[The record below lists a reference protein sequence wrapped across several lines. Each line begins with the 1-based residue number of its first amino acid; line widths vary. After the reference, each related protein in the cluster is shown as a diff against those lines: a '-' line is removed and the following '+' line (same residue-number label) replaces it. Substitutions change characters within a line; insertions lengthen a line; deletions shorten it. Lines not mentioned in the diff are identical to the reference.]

1 MKIIYTE
8 KYSDNMPIVLGYG
21 TGAVSEHEKTNL
33 HDRKATHIYY
43 ILSGE
48 CCFNNK
54 KIAEGQGFLVPAD
67 MPYILTEVQGAVCT
81 YFLVSL
87 SGKEAHVFLQKHLE
101 IDEHGGFSYA
111 FKEKLHNLLNN
122 FFNEIRTIDV
132 VKSTS
137 LFMQLL
143 LWHDEKEENKDKNRF
158 IEAAKEF
165 MHQNL
170 HRSISITEVA
180 ESLFISDRYLYN
192 LFIRHEGI
200 SPKKYLNKIKLQ
212 KACEML
218 QNGSYSISVIAQ
230 NVGFDDVY
238 TFSRFFS
245 RCMHMSPTDYQK
257 RC

>member
-21 TGAVSEHEKTNL
+21 MGEVSEHMKLNLSEKKVTY
-33 HDRKATHIYY
+33 IYY
-43 ILSGE
+43 ILTGE
-48 CCFNNK
+48 SCFNQK
-54 KIAEGQGFLVPAD
+54 KVTAGQGFLVSAD
-67 MPYILTEVQGAVCT
+67 IPYTLTEIKDVVCT
-81 YFLVSL
+81 YFSVALL
-87 SGKEAHVFLQKHLE
+87 GEEAYTFCRKH
-101 IDEHGGFSYA
+101 ISVDEHGIFTYA
-111 FKEKLHNLLNN
+111 FKDELHNFINT
-122 FFNEIRTIDV
+122 FFKRTLTINI

-143 LWHDEKEENKDKNRF
+143 LWHDEKEKYKDTNHF
-158 IEAAKEF
+158 IEVAKEY
-165 MHQNL
+165 MQKNL
-170 HRSISITEVA
+170 HIRISIREVA

>member
-67 MPYILTEVQGAVCT
+67 IPYILTEVQGAVCT

-87 SGKEAHVFLQKHLE
+87 SGKEAHVFCQKHLE
-101 IDEHGGFSYA
+101 IDEHGVFSYA

-143 LWHDEKEENKDKNRF
+143 LWHEGKEKTKNTNHF
-158 IEAAKEF
+158 VELAKAY
-165 MHQNL
+165 MQRNL
-170 HRSISITEVA
+170 HRSVSIKEVA
-180 ESLFISDRYLYN
+180 ESLFISDRYLYK
-192 LFIRHEGI
+192 LFIKHEKV
-200 SPKKYLNKIKLQ
+200 SPKKYMTQMKLQ
-212 KACEML
+212 QACIML
-218 QNGSYSISVIAQ
+218 QNGSYNISAIAQ
-230 NVGFDDVY
+230 SLGFDDVY
-238 TFSRFFS
+238 LFSRFFS
-245 RCMHMSPTDYQK
+245 RGMQMSPSDYQK
-257 RC
+257 RI